1 MNDKDI
7 WLADIRKEN
16 GKWKAKGITL
26 LNGSFEGQ
34 GGIQTVTANRENG
47 YEAGYIE
54 SDVPVPDGLYMIGNE
69 EIEAWKIW
77 IKPTEGN

>member
-1 MNDKDI
+1 M
-7 WLADIRKEN
+7 
-16 GKWKAKGITL
+16 
-26 LNGSFEGQ
+26 NGSFEGQ
-34 GGIQTVTANRENG
+34 GGIQTVTANRENV

-54 SDVPVPDGLYMIGNE
+54 SDVPVPDGLYIIGNE